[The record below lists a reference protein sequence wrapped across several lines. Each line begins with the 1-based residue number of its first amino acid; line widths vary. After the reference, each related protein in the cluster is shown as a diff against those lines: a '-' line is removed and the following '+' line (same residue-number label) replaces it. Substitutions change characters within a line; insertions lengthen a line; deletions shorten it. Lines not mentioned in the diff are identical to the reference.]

1 MTSSSRP
8 EQWIVP
14 GGGIEPEEEPSAT
27 ALREVVEEAGVVGRL
42 HRRLGT
48 FEDRVSIISF
58 LNNKLPVG
66 LSNFSLTIFRLISD
80 GIEQMCSL

>member
-58 LNNKLPVG
+58 
-66 LSNFSLTIFRLISD
+66 
-80 GIEQMCSL
+80 

>member
-27 ALREVVEEAGVVGRL
+27 AVREVVEEAGVVGRL

-48 FEDRVSIISF
+48 FEDRVSTCDLFENYYIKLLVKIFIIISCF
-58 LNNKLPVG
+58 LLDPY
-66 LSNFSLTIFRLISD
+66 
-80 GIEQMCSL
+80 

>member
-1 MTSSSRP
+1 MIIDYCAHYIGIWYFLKVLLVTSSSRP

-27 ALREVVEEAGVVGRL
+27 AVREVVEEAGVMGRL

-48 FEDRVSIISF
+48 FEDRVSIC
-58 LNNKLPVG
+58 N
-66 LSNFSLTIFRLISD
+66 
-80 GIEQMCSL
+80 CSINI

>member
-27 ALREVVEEAGVVGRL
+27 AVREVVEEAGVVGRL

-48 FEDRVSIISF
+48 FEDRVSIIINF
-58 LNNKLPVG
+58 LL
-66 LSNFSLTIFRLISD
+66 LSVFIIVYYMFLDSY
-80 GIEQMCSL
+80 QAA

>member
-1 MTSSSRP
+1 MKVLLVTSSSRP

-27 ALREVVEEAGVVGRL
+27 AVREVVEEAGVVGRL

-48 FEDRVSIISF
+48 FEDRVSIYCCCLYFKHYAI
-58 LNNKLPVG
+58 N
-66 LSNFSLTIFRLISD
+66 
-80 GIEQMCSL
+80 QHYY

>member
-1 MTSSSRP
+1 VLLVTSSSRP

-27 ALREVVEEAGVVGRL
+27 AVREVVEEAGVVGQL

-48 FEDRVSIISF
+48 FEDRVSIII
-58 LNNKLPVG
+58 LKY
-66 LSNFSLTIFRLISD
+66 TILFHLYFIIIS
-80 GIEQMCSL
+80 C

>member
-27 ALREVVEEAGVVGRL
+27 AVREVVEEAGVVGRL

-48 FEDRVSIISF
+48 FEDRVS
-58 LNNKLPVG
+58 
-66 LSNFSLTIFRLISD
+66 
-80 GIEQMCSL
+80 GIN

>member
-1 MTSSSRP
+1 MIIDYCAHYVGIWWYFLKVLLVTSSSRP

-48 FEDRVSIISF
+48 FEDRVS
-58 LNNKLPVG
+58 VG
-66 LSNFSLTIFRLISD
+66 CLI
-80 GIEQMCSL
+80 MMLF

>member
-1 MTSSSRP
+1 MLLVTSSSRP

-27 ALREVVEEAGVVGRL
+27 AIREVVEEAGVVGQL

-48 FEDRVSIISF
+48 FEDRVSKF
-58 LNNKLPVG
+58 WFNNFVWNNVK
-66 LSNFSLTIFRLISD
+66 NMFSLDSYKKT
-80 GIEQMCSL
+80 